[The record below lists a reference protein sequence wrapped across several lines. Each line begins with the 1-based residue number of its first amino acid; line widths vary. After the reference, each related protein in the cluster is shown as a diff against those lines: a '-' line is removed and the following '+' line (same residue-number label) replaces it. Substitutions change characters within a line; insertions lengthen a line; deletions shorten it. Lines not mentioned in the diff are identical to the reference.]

1 MKNLKKFLTVSA
13 LATATLLSAC
23 AGGGAQN
30 TPAKLNTKVD
40 SMSYAMG
47 VLLGMDMRESIQQR
61 FEPAME
67 GFNYD
72 NFLNAFYTVLKDSA
86 SLKMDPKSANDYFNN
101 SMQVIQAKQQA
112 IEQAKRDSIAA
123 VNLEAGKK
131 FLEENAKKDGGK
143 TLPSGIQYIVL
154 EEGKGA
160 KPTIDD
166 QVECDYEGSLIDG
179 TVFDSSIKRG
189 EPATFPLKNVI
200 KGWQEAIPMMPL
212 GSKWKIFIPAELGYG
227 EQGSYTIPGNSVLI
241 FDVKLLQIIKPEKK
255 K

>member
-1 MKNLKKFLTVSA
+1 
-13 LATATLLSAC
+13 
-23 AGGGAQN
+23 
-30 TPAKLNTKVD
+30 
-40 SMSYAMG
+40 MSYAMG

-101 SMQVIQAKQQA
+101 AMQVIQAKQQA

-131 FLEENAKKDGGK
+131 FLEENAKKDGVK

>member
-23 AGGGAQN
+23 AGGGSQP

-47 VLLGMDMRESIQQR
+47 VLLGMDMRESITQR

-72 NFLNAFYTVLKDSA
+72 NFINAFYTVLKDSA
-86 SLKMDPKSANDYFNN
+86 SLKMDPQSANDYFNN
-101 SMQVIQAKQQA
+101 SMKVIQAKQQA

-131 FLEENAKKDGGK
+131 FLEENAKKDGVK
-143 TLPSGIQYIVL
+143 TLPNGIQYIVL

-227 EQGSYTIPGNSVLI
+227 EQGSYSIPGNSVLI